1 MSWIKMRTNLR
12 TAPKVVRMAS
22 ALKAD
27 RLRIIGGLW
36 AAWSIFDE
44 HSVDGTLQGYTLA
57 ALDEDLGW
65 RGFSAALADVAWLE
79 ETEAGL
85 ILPEFEEHNGASA
98 KRRATDSKRKS
109 EGRDAD
115 KSYGGSWNVDG
126 REGGQMS
133 APDADKKQTRVEQ
146 DKRKNKPLTPSP
158 GFADFWSAW
167 PKSPRKGEKSGCV
180 KLWEEGGLEVE
191 APTILAHVKAMA
203 ATDGWRKQAGEFVP
217 APAVYLR
224 NRRWDG
230 ADMGDGVGGDDPFAG
245 AR

>member
-12 TAPKVVRMAS
+12 TAPKVVRLAS

-36 AAWSIFDE
+36 AVWSIFDE
-44 HSVDGTLQGYTLA
+44 HSVDGTLEGYTLT

-65 RGFSAALADVAWLE
+65 RGFSAALADVRWLE

-85 ILPEFEEHNGASA
+85 ILPEFDEHNGASA

-109 EGRDAD
+109 EGREAD
-115 KSYGGSWNVDG
+115 KSYGGSWTPPGKV
-126 REGGQMS
+126 S
-133 APDADKKQTRVEQ
+133 ASDADKKQTRVEQ
-146 DKRKNKPLTPSP
+146 DKRKNKPLTPSD
-158 GFADFWSAW
+158 GFAAFWDAW

-180 KLWEEGGLEVE
+180 RVWEDAGLEIE
-191 APTILAHVKAMA
+191 QPAILTHVKAMA
-203 ATDGWRKQAGEFVP
+203 ATEGWTKQGGEFIP
-217 APAVYLR
+217 APIVYLR
-224 NRRWDG
+224 SRKWDG
-230 ADMGDGVGGDDPFAG
+230 ADMGSSGPSNDPFAG

>member
-12 TAPKVVRMAS
+12 TAPKVVRLAS

-36 AAWSIFDE
+36 AVWSIFDE
-44 HSVDGTLQGYTLA
+44 HSVDGTLEGYTLA

-85 ILPEFEEHNGASA
+85 ILPEFDEHNGASA

-109 EGRDAD
+109 EGRETD
-115 KSYGGSWNVDG
+115 KSYGGSWTPDG
-126 REGGQMS
+126 QLS
-133 APDADKKQTRVEQ
+133 AFDADKKQTRVRL
-146 DKRKNKPLTPSP
+146 DKRKKEPLTPSD
-158 GFADFWSAW
+158 GFTEFWDAW
-167 PKSPRKGEKSGCV
+167 PKSSRKGEKSGCV
-180 KLWEEGGLEVE
+180 KLWEDAGLELE
-191 APTILAHVKAMA
+191 QPAILAHVEAMKL
-203 ATDGWRKQAGEFVP
+203 TDGWRKQGGEFVP
-217 APAVYLR
+217 APLVYLR

-230 ADMGDGVGGDDPFAG
+230 AELGDSGADSDANTAWEG

>member
-12 TAPKVVRMAS
+12 TAPKVVRLAS

-36 AAWSIFDE
+36 AVWSIFDE
-44 HSVDGTLQGYTLA
+44 HSVDGTLEGYTLA

-65 RGFSAALADVAWLE
+65 RGFSAALADVNWLE

-109 EGRDAD
+109 EGREAD
-115 KSYGGSWNVDG
+115 KSYGGSWTQT
-126 REGGQMS
+126 GQMS
-133 APDADKKQTRVEQ
+133 ASDADKKQTRVRV
-146 DKRKNKPLTPSP
+146 DKRNKEPLTPSV
-158 GFADFWSAW
+158 GFTEFWDAW

-180 KLWEEGGLEVE
+180 ELWEEKGLEIE
-191 APTILAHVKAMA
+191 QPSILAHVKAMA
-203 ATDGWRKQAGEFVP
+203 ATDGWTKQGGEYIP
-217 APAVYLR
+217 APIVYLR
-224 NRRWDG
+224 ARRWDG
-230 ADMGDGVGGDDPFAG
+230 ADMGDGGSDDPFAG

>member
-1 MSWIKMRTNLR
+1 MRTNLR

-44 HSVDGTLQGYTLA
+44 HSVDGTLEGYTLA

-65 RGFSAALADVAWLE
+65 RGFSAALADVDWLE

-115 KSYGGSWNVDG
+115 KSYGGSWNS
-126 REGGQMS
+126 GGQMS
-133 APDADKKQTRVEQ
+133 ASDADKKQTRVEQ
-146 DKRKNKPLTPSP
+146 DKRKNKPLTPSD
-158 GFADFWSAW
+158 GFTTFWDVW
-167 PKSPRKGEKSGCV
+167 PKSARKGEKSGCV
-180 KLWEEGGLEVE
+180 KLWEDAGLEIELPAIVAHVE
-191 APTILAHVKAMA
+191 AMKLTE
-203 ATDGWRKQAGEFVP
+203 GWRKQGGEFIP
-217 APAVYLR
+217 APIVYLR
-224 NRRWDG
+224 ARKWDG
-230 ADMGDGVGGDDPFAG
+230 ADLPDGPGGGDIFAG